1 MLLVKMAY
9 SNEQNFI
16 ESIQEI
22 RDILRNKGY
31 KIGISEF
38 MENNTHFIKIFCDDN
53 KVEEVENIKK
63 TFLVYMSNA
72 IYRLIISK
80 YREKELLEYLTE
92 NYFFLK
98 HTEVIEVDKKI
109 NKFFRQDGPITS
121 DKELQCVS
129 LILKIEKIINDFI
142 EEDNFI
148 NIDGFLRFRLKSIR
162 PIIEEIV
169 DKLIEE
175 YMVEK
180 EYNEFINLLRYF
192 VDIQESK
199 IDEVHIYINE
209 NGEYYIKDKNGE
221 NIFNKFLDELIESN
235 EADNI
240 NNEDII
246 ISGLITNSPKYVNI
260 HNEENCKNKEFLNTI
275 SKVFRERVVFIEGKN
290 IL

>member
-9 SNEQNFI
+9 SNEENFI

-38 MENNTHFIKIFCDDN
+38 MENDTHFIKIFCDDS

-63 TFLVYMSNA
+63 TFLVYISNA

-109 NKFFRQDGPITS
+109 NTFFKQEGPITS

-129 LILKIEKIINDFI
+129 LVLKIEKIINEFI

-199 IDEVHIYINE
+199 IDEVNIYIKE
-209 NGEYYIKDKNGE
+209 NGEYYIKDKEGK

-235 EADNI
+235 EADHI

-275 SKVFRERVVFIEGKN
+275 SKVFRERVVFMQGKN